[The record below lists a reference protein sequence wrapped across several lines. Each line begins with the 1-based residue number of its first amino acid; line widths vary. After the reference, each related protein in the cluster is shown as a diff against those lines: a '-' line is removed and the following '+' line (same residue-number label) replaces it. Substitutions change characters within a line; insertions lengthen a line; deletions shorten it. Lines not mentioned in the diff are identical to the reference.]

1 MTQPR
6 PTPQQFSTLIVDID
20 RGRLKIPQ
28 FQRDFIWPIKKS
40 ASLLDSIVKE
50 YPIGSFIFWKTK
62 DRLRSVRDIGGITL
76 PEPESG
82 DFVNYILDGQ
92 QRVTCIYAA
101 MKGITNVKR
110 SDGKIDDFSKIY
122 VNFEADTD
130 EKIIT
135 TEVEDKDVESLIKLT
150 DLLNGGIELLNSRV
164 PTKYH
169 NKADRYKK
177 SINSYIYNVIQVE
190 DIPIETAT
198 EIFARVNLG
207 GEELTLFEIMTAK
220 TFDLGKNFDLA
231 EKFRLLKS
239 ELQVIGYETISHAST
254 LQISSLLL
262 SKSKECK
269 RKTILNLN
277 KDAFI
282 ESWDAIVDAL
292 KRALDSPRDYYRVV
306 VSKLLPYNAILVPF
320 TYFFYHKKVRPVG
333 YQQKLLEDFF
343 WRVSLSGRYS
353 SSVES
358 KLTQD
363 IKRIDMILDEKDPS
377 YDWPIDSSPAYIVNN
392 GWFSVGRS
400 YVKAILCLYASKEP
414 RSFRDNS
421 LVRIDNAWLKQSNS
435 KNYHHFFPTSF
446 LKKKNVDVVRI
457 NNVVN
462 ITIVDDYLNKRIV
475 RAKAPSEYMKQF
487 QSNSYLLETM
497 KSHLIYDLRTFGIWD
512 DDYDAFIKNRAEAI
526 SEELKKK
533 LIERAVDKTPQPALE
548 DDNADEDYERFEEV
562 S

>member
-28 FQRDFIWPIKKS
+28 FQRDFVWPIKKS

-92 QRVTCIYAA
+92 QRVTSIYAA
-101 MKGITNVKR
+101 MKGITSVKR

-122 VNFEADTD
+122 VNFEAAPD

-135 TEVEDKDVESLIKLT
+135 TEVVDENLESLIKLT

-164 PTKYH
+164 PSKYH
-169 NKADRYKK
+169 NKADKYKT
-177 SINSYIYNVIQVE
+177 SISSYIYNVIQVE
-190 DIPIETAT
+190 DIPIDTAT
-198 EIFARVNLG
+198 EIFTRVNLG

-220 TFDLGKNFDLA
+220 TFDPEKNFDLA
-231 EKFRLLKS
+231 EKFRFLKS
-239 ELQVIGYETISHAST
+239 ELQDIGYETISPASM

-269 RKTILNLN
+269 RKTILNLD
-277 KDAFI
+277 KEAFI
-282 ESWDAIVDAL
+282 QIWDAIVDAL
-292 KRALDSPRDYYRVV
+292 KLSIDYLRDYYRVI
-306 VSKLLPYNAILVPF
+306 VSRLLPYNAILVPF
-320 TYFFYHKKVRPVG
+320 TYFFYHHRDRPMG
-333 YQQKLLEDFF
+333 YQKELLEDFF

-358 KLTQD
+358 KLAQD
-363 IKRIDMILDEKDPS
+363 IRRIDMIISGEDPS
-377 YDWPIDSSPAYIVNN
+377 YDWPIDSSPNYIIDN
-392 GWFSVGRS
+392 GWFSAGRS

-421 LVRIDNAWLKQSNS
+421 LVRIDNTWLKQANS
-435 KNYHHFFPTSF
+435 KNYHHFFPKAF
-446 LKKKNVDVVRI
+446 LEKKGVNIVDI

-462 ITIVDDYLNKRIV
+462 ITIVDDYLNKRVV

-487 QSNSYLLETM
+487 QASNREMTETM
-497 KSHLIYDLRTFGIWD
+497 KSHLINDLEGFGVWS
-512 DDYDAFIKNRAEAI
+512 DDYG
-526 SEELKKK
+526 L
-533 LIERAVDKTPQPALE
+533 PP
-548 DDNADEDYERFEEV
+548 
-562 S
+562 